1 MKKILILFLAI
12 STMNTFASSSI
23 ELDQID
29 LNGNLPRRAIENKL
43 LSRRRKLEE
52 QTIKKLL
59 KRMEVERIKNELKL
73 SQQFENAL
81 EKTSF
86 GAEVE

>member
-1 MKKILILFLAI
+1 MKKLIILFLTVC
-12 STMNTFASSSI
+12 TMNSFASSSI

-29 LNGNLPRRAIENKL
+29 LNGNLPRREIENKL

-73 SQQFENAL
+73 SQQFDNAL
-81 EKTSF
+81 EKTTN
-86 GAEVE
+86 GPDME

>member
-12 STMNTFASSSI
+12 LTMNTFASSSI

-29 LNGNLPRRAIENKL
+29 LNGNLPRREIENKL

-81 EKTSF
+81 EKTSI

>member
-29 LNGNLPRRAIENKL
+29 LNGNLPRREIENKL

-81 EKTSF
+81 EKTSI

>member
-1 MKKILILFLAI
+1 MKKLLILSLAVF
-12 STMNTFASSSI
+12 TMNTFASSNI

-29 LNGNLPRRAIENKL
+29 LNGTLPRKAIENKL

-81 EKTSF
+81 EKTSI
-86 GAEVE
+86 GSEME